1 MISISDKALCKP
13 AGNLKGGT
21 NNDNCFPT
29 IKILNL
35 IPLKVFNID
44 LDILKPIEAIVK
56 ATVIVC
62 KIWAIFSNEPNRLFL
77 VLIIFFK
84 TGCGGQEGGNRIIK
98 VVNINFLCSKE
109 IALRLIFPVNTSSIS
124 LGSTEVS
131 SLPKSLPNLVIAGLE
146 KSFFIIKAVFKF
158 D

>member
-1 MISISDKALCKP
+1 MQIFILFSIKHLSKKISNILNNKIAVLIVVLITAIGGATEFIADSNLSIFGVPVRVYFCCSATISISDKALCKP

-29 IKILNL
+29 IKMLNL

-62 KIWAIFSNEPNRLFL
+62 KI
-77 VLIIFFK
+77 
-84 TGCGGQEGGNRIIK
+84 
-98 VVNINFLCSKE
+98 
-109 IALRLIFPVNTSSIS
+109 
-124 LGSTEVS
+124 
-131 SLPKSLPNLVIAGLE
+131 
-146 KSFFIIKAVFKF
+146 
-158 D
+158 

>member
-56 ATVIVC
+56 ASTDSKTTVQDISAVE
-62 KIWAIFSNEPNRLFL
+62 AVARLDCL
-77 VLIIFFK
+77 K
-84 TGCGGQEGGNRIIK
+84 AQAGGK
-98 VVNINFLCSKE
+98 
-109 IALRLIFPVNTSSIS
+109 
-124 LGSTEVS
+124 
-131 SLPKSLPNLVIAGLE
+131 
-146 KSFFIIKAVFKF
+146 
-158 D
+158 